1 MSEREKKMK
10 EREIREVTVAILIE
24 VFFTS
29 PTLMYLHLLT
39 KSYKSLTIEFTNSK
53 VKQVSPVAI
62 FYYAV
67 ISGISGCQNVK

>member
-53 VKQVSPVAI
+53 VKQVSPVVI